1 MVEIALSAKEHVDE
15 LEGQIS
21 ALGGVNVE
29 ELQYELAA
37 ALEREENLNR
47 NIETTNVVTATK
59 VEELSSEI
67 QSFQRLIDSR
77 YEEVKRSESA
87 RIVLEDELVRV
98 DMVTDKLKVELERAN
113 NIIAELKRDN
123 QQLKDEKEQLK
134 DERFILQATQKQQPE
149 IDDVNVMIDKK
160 RNVEITQRRSPKAQA
175 PQSPTDSIYSGPHSK
190 SPRVIEDKN
199 RTPGFLSATSSH
211 KAKSKD
217 TLVSAQLIDS
227 TTPLRVAG
235 VWK

>member
-1 MVEIALSAKEHVDE
+1 MVEIALSAQEHVDE

-123 QQLKDEKEQLK
+123 QQLKD
-134 DERFILQATQKQQPE
+134 AAQKQHPE
-149 IDDVNVMIDKK
+149 NDDVNVMIDKK

-217 TLVSAQLIDS
+217 TLVSAPLIDS